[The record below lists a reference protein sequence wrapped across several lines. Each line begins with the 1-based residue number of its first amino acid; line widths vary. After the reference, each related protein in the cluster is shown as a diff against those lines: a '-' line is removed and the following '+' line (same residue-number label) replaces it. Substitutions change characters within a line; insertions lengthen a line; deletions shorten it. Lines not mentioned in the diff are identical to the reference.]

1 MKILKAVWNHLE
13 EWCCVTMMVIMLI
26 AMFTQVILRF
36 VFRNPNPW
44 SEELSR
50 YLHIYLIFLSS
61 SLAMKHDA
69 HIKVDAL
76 IKVWPKK
83 IRTYVAIL
91 GEIVLLAFG
100 GIVIYYGYKLT
111 GNVLKMGQTSIALQ
125 IPIGAIYF
133 GIPFG
138 YTLMMIRLI
147 ANWTRKIRLHKIALP
162 NGQ

>member
-1 MKILKAVWNHLE
+1 
-13 EWCCVTMMVIMLI
+13 
-26 AMFTQVILRF
+26 
-36 VFRNPNPW
+36 
-44 SEELSR
+44 
-50 YLHIYLIFLSS
+50 
-61 SLAMKHDA
+61 MKHDA